1 MSESGSGSY
10 GHVSGG
16 DSPSDSE
23 DEDGVV
29 RHDRL
34 VGPGRSTH
42 QILVVARTKS

>member
-1 MSESGSGSY
+1 MSASGSGSY

-16 DSPSDSE
+16 DGPSDHE

-34 VGPGRSTH
+34 V
-42 QILVVARTKS
+42 RTLLGHS